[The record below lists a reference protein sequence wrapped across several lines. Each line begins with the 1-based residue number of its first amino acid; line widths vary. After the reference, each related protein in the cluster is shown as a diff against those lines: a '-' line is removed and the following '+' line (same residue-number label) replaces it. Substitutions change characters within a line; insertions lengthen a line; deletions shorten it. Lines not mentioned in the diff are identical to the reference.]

1 MRPVGKRVSKRILVF
16 IDIIFVRT
24 RDSRKASMHVRLYG
38 VNIFDCDVFSQ
49 ETIELV
55 RQGLRVVYDNITIES
70 KDRCKAGTS
79 VPGNALFLCDIEY
92 PPCKL

>member
-55 RQGLRVVYDNITIES
+55 RQGLRVVYDNITIKVGHEKRS
-70 KDRCKAGTS
+70 VYSRVCTS
-79 VPGNALFLCDIEY
+79 GSGHVDFLF
-92 PPCKL
+92 